1 MTRAEQKQKA
11 QELIM
16 QHLSTIGYG
25 QSYDDFVRECF
36 GDLSEHS
43 LSEADALLSIQMDR
57 VAKLF
62 GFDKAWF
69 S

>member
-1 MTRAEQKQKA
+1 MTMKEKKQKA
-11 QELIM
+11 QDLIM
-16 QHLSTIGYG
+16 SQIAIIGYG
-25 QSYDDFVRECF
+25 RPYEEY
-36 GDLSEHS
+36 SEEVGEDA
-43 LSEADALLSIQMDR
+43 EAIMKAQMDR